1 MRRRLL
7 FPIFLHLLLVPSPL
21 TFSQGKH
28 PGKLREWLSTSI
40 PSQLSRWHRLLYL
53 THGDLN
59 QTHASTE
66 LVKCPVTL
74 LTTGWANSLC
84 YFQHHLTC
92 SLWDFAYMYSF
103 YVFTSFFLVLKF
115 FVALCL
121 DLIYFLIVVSVA
133 VRANVALPLCITIIV
148 LF

>member
-1 MRRRLL
+1 MRKQLL

-21 TFSQGKH
+21 TFSQGNH
-28 PGKLREWLSTSI
+28 PHKLREWFSTSI

-53 THGDLN
+53 IGGDLN
-59 QTHASTE
+59 QTHASTK
-66 LVKCPVTL
+66 LVKCLVTL

-121 DLIYFLIVVSVA
+121 DLIYFIIVVSVA
-133 VRANVALPLCITIIV
+133 IRANVALPLSITIIV

>member
-1 MRRRLL
+1 MRKQLL
-7 FPIFLHLLLVPSPL
+7 FPIFLHLLLVPSLL
-21 TFSQGKH
+21 TFYQGKN
-28 PGKLREWLSTSI
+28 PGKLREWFSTSI
-40 PSQLSRWHRLLYL
+40 PSQLSHWHRLLYL
-53 THGDLN
+53 THWHLN

-115 FVALCL
+115 FVTLCL
-121 DLIYFLIVVSVA
+121 DLIYFLIVVSVD
-133 VRANVALPLCITIIV
+133 VRANVALPLCIRIIV
-148 LF
+148 LL